1 MFELT
6 LSAKQQLDSY
16 FQDKDASPIRV
27 YMAPG

>member
-6 LSAKQQLDSY
+6 KSAKQQLDSY
-16 FQDKDASPIRV
+16 FTGKDQSPIRV

>member
-6 LSAKQQLDSY
+6 PSAKQQLDSY
-16 FQDKDASPIRV
+16 FQGKDSSPIRV

>member
-6 LSAKQQLDSY
+6 QSAKQQLDNY
-16 FQDKDASPIRV
+16 FEGKDTSAIRV